1 MDGLRKMPLD
11 LIGHSHLN
19 VAQILELYLQL
30 VALHPTDEHVQKS
43 VLLNVRGS
51 IEVILDVL
59 LQVGADVAGD

>member
-1 MDGLRKMPLD
+1 MDGLGKMPLD
-11 LIGHSHLN
+11 LIGQSHLN

-30 VALHPTDEHVQKS
+30 VVLHPTDEHVQKS
-43 VLLNVRGS
+43 ALLNFRGS

>member
-11 LIGHSHLN
+11 LIGQSHLN

-30 VALHPTDEHVQKS
+30 VVLHPTDEHVQKS

-51 IEVILDVL
+51 IEVILYVL

>member
-11 LIGHSHLN
+11 LIGQSHLN

-30 VALHPTDEHVQKS
+30 VVLHPTDEHVQKS

-51 IEVILDVL
+51 IEVILYVL
-59 LQVGADVAGD
+59 LQVGADIAGD

>member
-11 LIGHSHLN
+11 LIGQSHLN

-30 VALHPTDEHVQKS
+30 VVLHPTDEHVQKS

-51 IEVILDVL
+51 IEVILYVL
-59 LQVGADVAGD
+59 LQVRADVASD